1 MEDAKVKA
9 AMHTVYALAL
19 LAIAVVPA
27 SADVDLYSNGPIN
40 GTFAAWIISG
50 GLYVS
55 DSFVLS
61 SAATVTGADFGAWTF
76 PGDTVT
82 SVQWSIG
89 TIPYGNAYG
98 GTAATSDTFVSSLLG
113 AYTVDSDSF
122 SIGNISLGAG
132 TYYLTLQNAVTTNG
146 SNASWDINNG
156 PSAAYETYYGNVN
169 GIAGPGSGSES
180 FDVLGTTSAVT
191 PEPGY
196 FTLAGA
202 AIFGLIRL
210 KRRRVRAE
218 SQ

>member
-132 TYYLTLQNAVTTNG
+132 TYYLTLANAVTAQNG
-146 SNASWDINNG
+146 LTYWDINNG
-156 PSAAYETYYGNVN
+156 PSLAFFSDGGGYFSLSDSEAFGIQGTN
-169 GIAGPGSGSES
+169 G
-180 FDVLGTTSAVT
+180 TVT

-196 FTLAGA
+196 WALLSV
-202 AIFGLIRL
+202 AIVGLIWV
-210 KRRRVRAE
+210 KRRRAGVQA
-218 SQ
+218 